1 MLVVDN
7 FLSISDCNKIISIG
21 NQKWEPSLSGN
32 GEILERFRKSKQISP
47 NVHKGEWLYDLIKT
61 SFLKHN
67 IEITTDVLKEVQII
81 KYEVGDYIV
90 KHTDVMGYAT
100 NSDRIDRYYVLNIIL
115 NDDFKGGDFIHYD
128 LNDNPTILEKKSG
141 IGLIFRTNIFHEVKP
156 ITMGTRYSL
165 SVFIHPTDFKM
176 KTNLF

>member
-47 NVHKGEWLYDLIKT
+47 DVHKGEWLYDLIKT

-67 IEITTDVLKEVQII
+67 IQITTDVLKEVQIL

-90 KHTDVMGYAT
+90 KHHDTMGYDT
-100 NSDRIDRYYVLNIIL
+100 NGNTLNRYYALNIIL
-115 NDDFKGGDFIHYD
+115 NDDFEGGDFLYYD
-128 LNDNPTILEKKSG
+128 TNNNPIKIENKSG
-141 IGLIFRTNIFHEVKP
+141 IGLIFRTNILHEVKP